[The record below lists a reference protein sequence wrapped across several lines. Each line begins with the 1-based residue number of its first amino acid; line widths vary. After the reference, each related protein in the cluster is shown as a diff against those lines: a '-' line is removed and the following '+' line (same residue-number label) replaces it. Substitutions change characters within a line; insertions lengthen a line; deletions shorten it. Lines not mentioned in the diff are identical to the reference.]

1 LPSHDHQLI
10 PPPELAP
17 PSINHLPVEKRIQWW
32 AMLVDQG
39 DALIK
44 AGLRH
49 RVGEHGDFQA
59 ACKDWSAQYAEEHER
74 RQIAFAE
81 NLTRRERAHGK

>member
-1 LPSHDHQLI
+1 MAYQNQLI

-17 PSINHLPVEKRIQWW
+17 APIDHLPVEKRIQWW
-32 AMLVDQG
+32 SMLVDEG

-44 AGLRH
+44 AGLRYQI
-49 RVGEHGDFQA
+49 GEHGDLHA

-81 NLTRRERAHGK
+81 NLTRRERSHGK